1 MTAAQ
6 VSPAP
11 QEALSPA
18 LQALPHPSGAL
29 YLAFCTGLSVKHVSP
44 RLSEA
49 FCLEYFLSNDLVS
62 GHFELIGNKLCRMD
76 HRGGHLSY

>member
-18 LQALPHPSGAL
+18 LQASPQPVSGL
-29 YLAFCTGLSVKHVSP
+29 YLAFSTGLFVKHISP

-62 GHFELIGNKLCRMD
+62 GHFELMGNKLCRTD
-76 HRGGHLSY
+76 HQGGHLSY